1 MRCNNEKNN
10 GKRNV
15 QFLAAA
21 ALTAA
26 LMAGQIQPAAVYGS
40 ENIQV
45 SSLIPDNVT
54 VEQPVPLSEISL
66 PSSEYGTLSWADES
80 SVPSKRVQSY
90 DVVFRPYNA
99 ADLSKISGWDGS
111 SDVIYSSVRV
121 VVSGIEE
128 NESQEEE
135 WSEENNGEASEDQN
149 DSQWEEE
156 NSGTGENDSQESED
170 HSTGSTDEDAGESNP
185 DGQENDGTE
194 EDSQQNSNG
203 DSADKGNNESSGNSQ
218 TEGSQQDGDSDSAEE
233 NNSQESE
240 DQNAGSKDEDASDF
254 NGNGETEEE
263 SQQDGDSNPAEG
275 ESQDNAGDKED
286 MPEAGEKP
294 EPTVTPEATVTPE
307 VSVTPEPTVT
317 PEADKDNIF
326 EQEDQKDQRPS
337 DLEENLTEEEKEEL
351 AAANHTSN
359 GISVSGIN
367 LPWYVQFRATSGE
380 DYQFTNE
387 NEANLFKSYE
397 FELWDLRNNTEYEIP
412 DGEYISVT
420 VPVKAGY
427 TYTIEHLL
435 DSGAMETI
443 VPSVEGST
451 MVFSTHSFSPFG
463 IAGSKPLVGGEI
475 QEDGYGDLVPVA
487 TVTPTASAGVT
498 AVPEKDDSSSVQKP
512 QDDSK
517 DSDKQTN
524 TSEDSSK
531 EAEENDGSSKS
542 AVNTGDNTMIAPFII
557 LGVVAIVVVGV
568 IIYFRK
574 KK

>member
-1 MRCNNEKNN
+1 MKKNN

-54 VEQPVPLSEISL
+54 VEQPVPLSDISL

-80 SVPSKRVQSY
+80 SVPSERVQSY

-240 DQNAGSKDEDASDF
+240 DQNAGSKDEDASDS